1 MRGLIHFAVHNP
13 VVANLAALV
22 IVAAGLIFG
31 LGIRREFFPEVRPNK
46 VLVAAPYPG
55 ASPEEIERSL
65 ALKIEDAIDSL
76 TDVKE
81 IITTITEG
89 LCRVN
94 VEFKEGVGIAD
105 AVSQVKRKMDALQDL
120 PAESDR
126 IVVSEFE
133 PNLPVISL
141 NLVGEADERTM
152 KEAIRAIRDDLRTL
166 PNMGDLSVS
175 GIRRD
180 EVRVAVDPAALLE
193 HGISITDVA
202 DQIAR
207 AMREIPGGTVRS
219 STQNIAIRA
228 VAIEQRVE
236 DIRRIAVKTAADG
249 TRVLVE
255 DVASVDLD
263 FVDVDVRTRL
273 NGRPAVS
280 VTAFKVGKQDAIEI
294 ADMIKAYVAGR
305 NGEPITLTLT
315 ERLGRIVESRSPR
328 ARKAQ
333 QGAATDDDAVG
344 LSSINS
350 RLAAYELGRTR
361 GSPPPG
367 ELVLTTDLSR
377 FISGRL
383 ELLGRNA
390 LWGGILVL
398 LTLVVFLNYRVAM
411 WVTAGLVVAV
421 LGTLAF
427 MWILGITLNLLT
439 MFGLI
444 IVIGLLVDDAIVVAE
459 NIVSKHESGEP
470 ALAAA
475 VNGTRMVAWPVVV
488 TVLTTIFAFGSLTL
502 IDGQMGDLLGVLPQV
517 VLVALAASLFESIF
531 ILPSHMAH
539 SLRAAE
545 QRKPGLIGRT
555 LDRFDNWRSE
565 ILMHRVVPRYVWL
578 LRKSLKFRYIT
589 VATVFAVWI
598 VSIGMI
604 AGGRLEFTFLGQ
616 QDAETLVAD
625 LRMPIGTPASE
636 TDRILREIERVILA
650 QEAEVVSAFAQVGA
664 RTNTD
669 GAESSSSSNIGQI
682 WIELRPSELRQ
693 PVLNGVIDPRGKPRS
708 SDEVIQSIRDELE
721 GKLAGVR
728 SFRIQALQG
737 GPEGPPL
744 SYTITGENPQR
755 IQQAAEEVARL
766 MSEYAGVYDVS
777 NDADAGQ
784 RELRIELLAGA
795 SELGFTVESL
805 ARQIRGWVFGLD
817 AYTFARPDE
826 DVDIRVVM
834 NEPTRRSLGAIE
846 RLHVFTPDG
855 RPVPLIEAAQ
865 ISEGESFATIR
876 RLDRRRAITVSGE
889 VRDSENPEQI
899 SAELAIKLAE
909 LDRANPNIFIEAR
922 GRQKDVNDSLSTL
935 PLGIIA
941 ACGLIYVCLAWLF
954 GSYIQPLLVLCAV
967 PLAMI
972 GMVWGHIVMGY
983 SLTLLSL
990 IGFLALTGVVV
1001 NDSLIFVEFY
1011 NHKRKEGLD
1020 VPEAAAEAG
1029 RARFRAIL
1037 LTTLTTV
1044 LGLSPLMMETDFQA
1058 KFLIPMAITISFGL
1072 ISATFIILL
1081 ALPCFLVIGRDIKAA
1096 AAWLWRGGPDPS
1108 TAANK
1113 DPFAR

>member
-1 MRGLIHFAVHNP
+1 MRGLVHFAVHNP

-31 LGIRREFFPEVRPNK
+31 LNIRREFFPEVRPNK
-46 VLVAAPYPG
+46 VIVAAPYPG

-65 ALKIEDAIDSL
+65 AIKIEDAIDTL

-81 IITTITEG
+81 IVTTISEG
-89 LCRVN
+89 LCSVT
-94 VEFKEGVGIAD
+94 VEFKEGVTIAD

-120 PAESDR
+120 PQESER

-141 NLVGEADERTM
+141 NLIGEADERTM
-152 KEAIRAIRDDLRTL
+152 KEAIRAVRDDLRTL
-166 PNMGDLSVS
+166 TGMGDLSVS

-180 EVRVAVDPAALLE
+180 EVRVAVDPAALLK
-193 HGISITDVA
+193 HGIGITEVA
-202 DQIAR
+202 DRIAR
-207 AMREIPGGTVRS
+207 AMREIPGGTVRT

-249 TRVLVE
+249 SRVLVE
-255 DVASVDLD
+255 DVADVELD

-280 VTAFKVGKQDAIEI
+280 VTAFKVGDQDAIEI
-294 ADMIKAYVAGR
+294 ADMIKAYAAGR
-305 NGEPITLTLT
+305 KGEPINLTLK
-315 ERLGRIVESRSPR
+315 ERIQRILAPPSRRPSPT
-328 ARKAQ
+328 AN
-333 QGAATDDDAVG
+333 DDAAG
-344 LSSINS
+344 LGSINN

-367 ELVLTTDLSR
+367 ELTLTTDLSR

-545 QRKPGLIGRT
+545 LRKPGPIVAM
-555 LDRFDNWRSE
+555 LDRFDAWRSDL
-565 ILMHRVVPRYVWL
+565 LMHRIVPRYVWL
-578 LRKSLKFRYIT
+578 LRKSLRFRYIT
-589 VATVFAVWI
+589 VAAVFAVWI

-604 AGGRLEFTFLGQ
+604 AGGRLEFTFLGS

-636 TDRILREIERVILA
+636 TDRILREIERAVLA
-650 QEAEVVSAFAQVGA
+650 QEAEVISAFAQVGA
-664 RTNTD
+664 RSNTD
-669 GAESSSSSNIGQI
+669 GAESSSSSNVGQV
-682 WIELRPSELRQ
+682 WIELKPSELRK

-744 SYTITGENPQR
+744 SYTITGDNPAR
-755 IQQAAEEVARL
+755 IQQTADEVARL
-766 MSEYAGVYDVS
+766 MSEFAGVYDVS

-784 RELRIELLAGA
+784 RELRIELLPGA

-805 ARQIRGWVFGLD
+805 ARQIRGWVFGLE

-826 DVDIRVVM
+826 DVDVRVVM

-855 RPVPLIEAAQ
+855 RPVPLIEVAS

-876 RLDRRRAITVSGE
+876 RLDRRRAITVSAE

-899 SAELAIKLAE
+899 SAELAQSLAQ
-909 LDRANPNIFIEAR
+909 LDRENPHIFIEAR

-935 PLGIIA
+935 PLGILA

-972 GMVWGHIVMGY
+972 GMVWGHIAMGF

-1072 ISATFIILL
+1072 ISATVIILL

-1096 AAWLWRGGPDPS
+1096 AAWLWRGGPNPNTS
-1108 TAANK
+1108 IHQ